1 MAHYLFESPHDVEES
16 IQKEA
21 PSFVFKYRDD
31 WSNIFHKELI
41 TRQSAWFS
49 SPSELNDPH
58 DIRTPLQ
65 FDYSEVEH
73 PIFFEKLKLIIQSE
87 NPNLTDKDISD
98 ICKNH
103 LNEIKKNPKAYFEK
117 NHIDLNKDEIFN
129 RIGVFSCTTDPL
141 NVDMWD
147 RYGNKY
153 KGFVVG
159 FKTFELVKSFYNISA
174 GLVKYS
180 DEVPKFSFINPSM
193 DGDLDNYYL
202 KSTKWSYEKEF
213 RFSTI
218 DDDINFNREK
228 KFSIE
233 SVSEFLIGNNFPKDQ
248 MEDFIHQIQSIYPKG
263 IPIYQVIPKISEF
276 GLEKIRIF

>member
-1 MAHYLFESPHDVEES
+1 MAHYLFENPQEVKES

-21 PSFVFKYRDD
+21 PSFVYKYRGD
-31 WSNIFHKELI
+31 WGNKFHKELI

-49 SPSELNDPH
+49 SPSKLNDPH

-103 LNEIKKNPKAYFEK
+103 LNEIRKNPKAYFEK
-117 NHIDLNKDEIFN
+117 NYSDLKESGIYD
-129 RIGVFSCTTDPL
+129 RIGLFSCTTDEL
-141 NVDMWD
+141 NETMWAH
-147 RYGNKY
+147 YGNNY

-159 FKTFELVKSFYNISA
+159 FKTYELVKSFNSSA
-174 GLVKYS
+174 GSVTYS

-263 IPIYQVIPKISEF
+263 IPIYQVFPNNSEF
-276 GLEKIRIF
+276 GLEKIKII